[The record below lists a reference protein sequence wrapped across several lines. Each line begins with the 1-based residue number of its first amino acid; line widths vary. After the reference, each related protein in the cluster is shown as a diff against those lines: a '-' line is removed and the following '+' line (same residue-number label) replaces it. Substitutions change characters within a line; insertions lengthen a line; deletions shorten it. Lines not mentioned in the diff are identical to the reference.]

1 MYRITKLRGWTHMD
15 MQEASTEPNE
25 AELDEALARAVRQL
39 IADAVEADAEY
50 GSAGQ
55 DTATAA

>member
-1 MYRITKLRGWTHMD
+1 MD

-39 IADAVEADAEY
+39 IADAVEADAED